1 MIKLDNTKKFYDEIK
16 TMGFF
21 KRLFSWGKIIAL
33 LTDSYSEI
41 SKIEDLVDE
50 KTKLESDLKSA
61 NQSIDTS
68 KEQVAELKGKIKS
81 LEEKRDSQVGEIKEL
96 SNDVSKFKKGEEK
109 QAEEHIATIGKLQK
123 STEDFDARRQ
133 QLEDEQLEKEKQ
145 RFEEMA
151 KTWRNHEDL
160 VEQSMKQICSKYTMD
175 YFDKEKVPFKGKP
188 DNTVKIANEFIIFDA
203 KSPQKDDLNNFPK
216 YIKAQSESIKKYV
229 KETDVK
235 KDLFLVVPTN
245 TMHVIDTTFYDQ
257 SDYRVYVITLDALE
271 PILLSLRKI
280 EEYEFAEKLS
290 PEDRESI
297 CRVIGHFAHH
307 TKRRLQIDTFLA
319 DKSLELLKS
328 CDYLPEDILDEVK
341 NHEVKTIINVPM
353 DKRSKKNDLKKL
365 KTDKNKLT
373 KELEIQHINT
383 KVGAKKLDSIELYDK
398 EDEK

>member
-33 LTDSYSEI
+33 LTESYSEI

-50 KTKLESDLKSA
+50 KTKLESDLKSSK
-61 NQSIDTS
+61 QSIDTF
-68 KEQVAELKGKIKS
+68 KENVSELKGSIRS
-81 LEEKRDSQVGEIKEL
+81 LEEKRDGQVKEIKEL
-96 SNDVSKFKKGEEK
+96 SNELSEFKKVDQKRDEDHKG
-109 QAEEHIATIGKLQK
+109 AIGKLQK

-133 QLEDEQLEKEKQ
+133 QIEDEQVKQEKEK
-145 RFEEMA
+145 FEEMA
-151 KTWRNHEDL
+151 KKWRTHEDL
-160 VEQSMKQICSKYTMD
+160 VEQSMKQICNKYTMD
-175 YFDKEKVPFKGKP
+175 YYDKEKVPFKGKP
-188 DNTVKIANEFIIFDA
+188 DNAVKIANEFIIFDA

-229 KETDVK
+229 QETDVK

-245 TMHVIDTTFYDQ
+245 TMQVIDTTFYDQ
-257 SDYRVYVITLDALE
+257 SDYRVYVITIDSLE

-319 DKSLELLKS
+319 NKSLELLKS

-341 NHEVKTIINVPM
+341 NHELKTIINVPM

-365 KTDKNKLT
+365 KTDKKKLT

-383 KVGAKKLDSIELYDK
+383 KVGAKKLESIELYSK

>member
-33 LTDSYSEI
+33 LTESYSEI

-50 KTKLESDLKSA
+50 KTKVESDLKSA
-61 NQSIDTS
+61 NQSIDTF
-68 KEQVAELKGKIKS
+68 KENVSELKGTIRS
-81 LEEKRDSQVGEIKEL
+81 LEEKRDSQVAEIKKTSNEL
-96 SNDVSKFKKGEEK
+96 SEFKKVDQK
-109 QAEEHIATIGKLQK
+109 RDEEHKTAIGKLQK

-133 QLEDEQLEKEKQ
+133 KLEDEQVEKEKQ

-151 KTWRNHEDL
+151 KTWRAHEDL

-175 YFDKEKVPFKGKP
+175 YLDKEKVPFKGKP

-216 YIKAQSESIKKYV
+216 YIKTQSESIKKYV

-245 TMHVIDTTFYDQ
+245 TIDKLPQTFYDQ
-257 SDYRVYVITLDALE
+257 SDYRVYVITIDALE

-290 PEDRESI
+290 PEDREAI

-365 KTDKNKLT
+365 KTDKKKLT

-383 KVGAKKLDSIELYDK
+383 KKGAKKLDSIELYDK